1 MTHIVHKKLNGIL
14 YIQRPLLPVSDSELS
29 PSLAELDE
37 LLILRL
43 ASSSVDLSCSKFFST
58 TFCFWSTLIRVTE
71 LLNIVNQDTNY
82 RLIIIYIYTS
92 LVLFHAVESDLV

>member
-1 MTHIVHKKLNGIL
+1 MNNVCH
-14 YIQRPLLPVSDSELS
+14 VSQVLTLQNCISGVMVGVLISKAIDC
-29 PSLAELDE
+29 DI
-37 LLILRL
+37 ILRL